1 MTELRRSLQGLWLS
15 LITPFR
21 HGVLD
26 QPSLRRMV
34 RHYLSHD
41 IDGLIVAGT
50 TGESLTLEP
59 GEIETLVFTV
69 REEARRLKS
78 LPICLGL
85 GGSNTTALLNTLA
98 RTAAWPIDG
107 YLISCP
113 FYSRP
118 SQRGLELHFSALA
131 DRAVHPVLLYNIPY
145 RTGVNL
151 GNDSMLRLAD
161 HPNIVGLKDCS
172 AARNQSIDLLRRRP
186 DDFAILTGEDAQ
198 YHEAMADG
206 ADGGI
211 LASAHIK
218 TEIFAAI

>member
-1 MTELRRSLQGLWLS
+1 MSELRRSLKGLWLS

-118 SQRGLELHFSALA
+118 SQRGLELHFGALA
-131 DRAVHPVLLYNIPY
+131 DRAQHPVLLYNIPY

-151 GNDSMLRLAD
+151 GNEAMLAPGGPSKHHRRQ
-161 HPNIVGLKDCS
+161 G
-172 AARNQSIDLLRRRP
+172 LLRRPQPIYRSV
-186 DDFAILTGEDAQ
+186 T
-198 YHEAMADG
+198 
-206 ADGGI
+206 
-211 LASAHIK
+211 
-218 TEIFAAI
+218 